1 MNPCCSLCFC
11 RRWCWAWGLAD
22 NDVDFNT
29 IWHLES
35 SLLGTLPH
43 SLSCPSPV
51 CFQKAGYGY
60 SKMYQFMFIPLAAHS
75 STLPWRSPW
84 TADPGEPQSMGLQ
97 RVRHD
102 WATNTSLPCLTLS
115 ASPCSRSKDYRD
127 HMSCLLLA
135 FAGWLQAFSLTWAF
149 LTFHFFKKASIPSNS
164 KSFSTW
170 FFQVGSLFIFIHSL
184 LCFLIVLWIST
195 HSNILTQM
203 TSMPPLIYHPWTS
216 WSLQISISE
225 MLPNHLILC
234 QLEMFK

>member
-1 MNPCCSLCFC
+1 MDTLKCISLC
-11 RRWCWAWGLAD
+11 
-22 NDVDFNT
+22 
-29 IWHLES
+29 S
-35 SLLGTLPH
+35 SHWQPT
-43 SLSCPSPV
+43 PV
-51 CFQKAGYGY
+51 LF
-60 SKMYQFMFIPLAAHS
+60 
-75 STLPWRSPW
+75 
-84 TADPGEPQSMGLQ
+84 PGEVHGQQILASPSLWGCEESDMTEQL
-97 RVRHD
+97 
-102 WATNTSLPCLTLS
+102 TSLPRLTLS

-149 LTFHFFKKASIPSNS
+149 LTFHFFEKAIIPLNS

-170 FFQVGSLFIFIHSL
+170 FFQVGSLFIFLHSL
-184 LCFLIVLWIST
+184 LCFLIVLWISM

-234 QLEMFK
+234 QLEMVK